1 MMIFIPTIMILSS
14 PFCPH
19 YRPPGP
25 LARFTMLKHEL
36 RQENPDLAE
45 MVEKTR
51 THALDGEGV
60 DTVEYSLARL
70 ELLPVYTRLD
80 VRLPPP
86 PRKVAGFSKTNIR

>member
-1 MMIFIPTIMILSS
+1 
-14 PFCPH
+14 
-19 YRPPGP
+19 
-25 LARFTMLKHEL
+25 MLKHEL
-36 RQENPDLAE
+36 RKENPELAE

-60 DTVEYSLARL
+60 NTVEYTLDRR

-86 PRKVAGFSKTNIR
+86 PRKVV